1 MTIQQRVTK
10 RGIDIVI
17 SLLGL
22 ILLSPLLVLGFLA
35 AAFSSR
41 QGGLYRQVRVGRD
54 GRPFS
59 LLKLRTM
66 RDMPGLT
73 STVTTGNDP
82 RITRCG
88 AWLRRLKIDEL
99 PQLWHVLKGDMSLVG
114 PRPDVPGFADRLS
127 GKDRL
132 ILSVRPGITGP
143 ASLKYRD
150 EEQLLAQE
158 PDPETFN
165 REVIWPDKVRINR
178 EYVENYSLVKD
189 FYYLLQTIIQ

>member
-1 MTIQQRVTK
+1 MTIQQRVIK
-10 RGIDIVI
+10 RGFDILV

-41 QGGLYRQVRVGRD
+41 QGGVYRQVRVGRD
-54 GRPFS
+54 GRPFP

-189 FYYLLQTIIQ
+189 FNYLLQTIIQ